1 MKPRATLIFLVSVYT
16 LMACAPVTSGTG
28 GSSKNI
34 DVLPSEGNE
43 SQLSQSYQASELIQS
58 LNHIYAIANKDVQ
71 ISTTKS
77 LYYIDDDIYF
87 TIKVPHDGYL
97 IVIAVEPDRKAHL
110 LFPNA
115 YETNNRVSAGRLVH
129 IPEDFG
135 SFRLRAAPPAGR
147 SIVYA
152 FVTTKNI
159 DIYEQIAQMNSGRK
173 EVFPLIPN
181 TQKSIEVLGELIPS
195 AGNTNTDLSAG
206 KIAVEIK
213 ER

>member
-1 MKPRATLIFLVSVYT
+1 MKPGATLIFLVSVYT

-34 DVLPSEGNE
+34 DVLPSE
-43 SQLSQSYQASELIQS
+43 YQESELIQS
-58 LNHIYAIANKDVQ
+58 LNNIYAVANKDVQ

-97 IVIAVEPDRKAHL
+97 IVIAVEPDRNVHL

-129 IPEDFG
+129 MPEDFG
-135 SFRLRAAPPAGR
+135 SFRLRAAPPAGQ

-159 DIYEQIAQMNSGRK
+159 NIYEQIAQMNSGKK
-173 EVFPLIPN
+173 EGFPLIPN